1 MADLIRK
8 PGVEITQVISTT
20 PTPAV
25 VPTLAPCV
33 VGPAFEV
40 METTVDGAPNTAS
53 QISSLLYNQ
62 QASSVS
68 PSSFRTNHA
77 NINEV
82 SVSGLTDEISA
93 ALFRTNGDVI
103 NLDPDAKSAYLD
115 GFLPSHRPAVFFI
128 AARILDQ
135 VGNIGFNTTLR
146 VTGTGIAQA
155 QLVQVVVGDTVAEL
169 VAKFNAIGLDAGVSS
184 GDYAFYVA
192 LPDVSASYGPNAF
205 ISIKDEDNV
214 GFLGNNNNLANPIAY
229 DIQVNGAGLYARPQ
243 AGRSTTTKIE
253 VSSGVFYFTENL
265 NAVNLNNPS
274 DINIFNAAPHDD
286 DPSRPAW
293 IPVRWDGG
301 LSSASVGSH
310 PVFPAFNTFDLQSAL
325 PTRNGDVLV
334 ADGVELGQVLSIL
347 PTSIEVG
354 TVDSV
359 NSQYNA
365 EGGII
370 NQVYTRVA
378 LTGDFNPKHVYFI
391 ANELS
396 AKELDGV
403 VNASIGINISGSV
416 SSASPARV
424 SFTIAAGADLS
435 GLALLVQT
443 SQSGST
449 TSNFT
454 FVFPNGTDD
463 DAADLAVE
471 MNNQIAASGQAQLF
485 TVSEAAGTITVETI
499 ATGVDQGIA
508 LLSAADGSTALG
520 ANYLV
525 TGSGAAK
532 VSDDGS
538 NLTSN
543 VALNQNDAVFKWT
556 LDDNEYEYSVS
567 VGGQLVNDL
576 IDAINF
582 EAGYTLASVAT
593 VGAVTTLTLSSSLV
607 GRSSA
612 ISVSAFAPL
621 GIGNLTG
628 AGSGRPNPN
637 VSVSPTG
644 IVSIGAQIIRN
655 QRTGA
660 PLSPIAIG
668 SIGVGIAYRGL
679 RLDLSTSAAS
689 PGLLQISDVNDLT
702 NQLSPVDTRNPL
714 SLGIYYA
721 MLNAGDGVTISAIGV
736 DDVSSS
742 EPEGTALAYMRAA
755 EFIEAHNVYAV
766 VPLTHSEEVIG
777 IFNQHVTDMSEP
789 EAKRERVLISAPPV
803 PTRRNSI
810 VLSSGESAEY
820 SNTPNLVNLN
830 DGGIEA
836 AADSNGI
843 DPSLPI
849 PAVLNDRREVVLQIE
864 IGDETRHYSVAAI
877 SGSLVTV
884 RVSGM
889 PNSDGYYSAVPIAS
903 SFSDAKYSLFVRGAK
918 LLLPGTNIVDRQA
931 LATTVRDRAQ
941 QYNNRRQLRLFPD
954 SVQSVI
960 GGIEQ
965 SIPMYYYACAIA
977 GETADLNAETP
988 FSRRSMDG
996 FTNVADFGL
1005 TSDQLDIVSAGNCVI
1020 EVESVGMAPSIRI
1033 QSTTAPDAL
1042 ETREYSIVKA
1052 VDFFAKKLR
1061 SALKGRVGLFNI
1073 TQTYIDDTSTI
1084 VDIICQGAVN
1094 NGLLASANITRAEQD
1109 ANAPDTM
1116 RIDVNVGVLYPAN
1129 YIKVT
1134 IFV

>member
-40 METTVDGAPNTAS
+40 METTIDGAPNPAS
-53 QISSLLYNQ
+53 QISSLLYDQ

-77 NINEV
+77 DINEV

-93 ALFRTNGDVI
+93 ALFRANGDVI

-115 GFLPSHRPAVFFI
+115 GFLPAHRPAVFFRTV
-128 AARILDQ
+128 AMPA
-135 VGNIGFNTTLR
+135 GASSFNTTLR
-146 VTGTGIAQA
+146 VSGTGIAQA
-155 QLVQVVVGDTVAEL
+155 QLVQIVMGETVAEV
-169 VAKFNAIGLDAGVSS
+169 VAKFSAIGLDAGVSS

-192 LPDVSASYGPNAF
+192 LPDVSASYGPHAF
-205 ISIKDEDNV
+205 INIKDE
-214 GFLGNNNNLANPIAY
+214 NNQGLIGYNEVDKVY

-253 VSSGVFYFTENL
+253 VSSGSFFFLEDVS
-265 NAVNLNNPS
+265 AVDPDSPS
-274 DINIFNAAPHDD
+274 DILLFN
-286 DPSRPAW
+286 DPVHANDPARPAW
-293 IPVRWDGG
+293 IPVRWDEQ
-301 LSSASVGSH
+301 LTTAHVATL
-310 PVFPAFNTFDLQSAL
+310 PVFPAFDALNLQSAL

-334 ADGVELGQVLSIL
+334 VDGVELGQVLSIL
-347 PTSIEVG
+347 PSSIEVG
-354 TVDSV
+354 TVDSA

-378 LTGDFNPKHVYFI
+378 LTRDFSPKHAYFI

-396 AKELDGV
+396 AQELDGT
-403 VNASIGINISGSV
+403 VNASVDINISGSV
-416 SSASPARV
+416 NAASTASV
-424 SFTIAAGADLS
+424 TFDINGGADLS

-454 FVFPNGTDD
+454 FVFPN
-463 DAADLAVE
+463 ALIADQTAPNIAVE

-485 TVSEAAGTITVETI
+485 TVSEAGGTITVETI
-499 ATGVDQGIA
+499 ATGADQGIA
-508 LLSAADGSTALG
+508 LLSAADGSTALT
-520 ANYLV
+520 ANERYLV
-525 TGSGAAK
+525 TTLGAGEVLGSG
-532 VSDDGS
+532 SD
-538 NLTSN
+538 LTSN
-543 VALNQNDAVFKWT
+543 GPLNAGNAVFAWT

-576 IDAINF
+576 IDAINL

-612 ISVSAFAPL
+612 IAVSAFAPL
-621 GIGNLTG
+621 GFGDQSATG
-628 AGSGRPNPN
+628 TGRPNPN

-660 PLSPIAIG
+660 PLSPVAIG
-668 SIGVGIAYRGL
+668 EIGVGIAYRGL
-679 RLDLSTSAAS
+679 RLDLSTSAVS

-702 NQLSPVDTRNPL
+702 TQMSPVDTRNPL
-714 SLGIYYA
+714 SLGIFYA
-721 MLNAGDGVTISAIGV
+721 MLNAGDGVTVSAIGV

-755 EFIEAHNVYAV
+755 EFIEAHEVYAV
-766 VPLTHSEEVIG
+766 APLSHSEEVIG
-777 IFNQHVTDMSEP
+777 IFNQHVTDMSAP

-803 PTRRNSI
+803 PTRRNDI

-820 SNTPNLVNLN
+820 SNTPNLVDLN

-849 PAVLNDRREVVLQIE
+849 PAVLDDRREVVLQIE
-864 IGDETRHYSVAAI
+864 IGDDTRHYSVSAI
-877 SGSLVTV
+877 SGSMVTV

-903 SFSDAKYSLFVRGAK
+903 SFSDAKYSLFVRGSK
-918 LLLPGTNIVDRQA
+918 LLLPGTTIADRQA
-931 LATTVRDRAQ
+931 IATTVRDRAK

-965 SIPMYYYACAIA
+965 SIPMYFFACAIA

-996 FTNVADFGL
+996 FTNVADLGL

-1020 EVESVGMAPSIRI
+1020 EVESPGMAPSIRI

-1052 VDFFAKKLR
+1052 VDFFAKQLR

-1073 TQTYIDDTSTI
+1073 TQTFIDDTSTI

-1094 NGLLASANITRAEQD
+1094 NGLLASATITRAEQD
-1109 ANAPDTM
+1109 TDSPDTM
-1116 RIDVNVGVLYPAN
+1116 RVDVNVGVLYPAN

>member
-1 MADLIRK
+1 
-8 PGVEITQVISTT
+8 
-20 PTPAV
+20 
-25 VPTLAPCV
+25 
-33 VGPAFEV
+33 
-40 METTVDGAPNTAS
+40 METTVDGAPNPAS
-53 QISSLLYNQ
+53 QISSFLYDQ

-77 NINEV
+77 DINEV
-82 SVSGLTDEISA
+82 SVSGLTNEISA
-93 ALFRTNGDVI
+93 ALFRANGDVI

-115 GFLPSHRPAVFFI
+115 SLPPAHRPAIFI
-128 AARILDQ
+128 RSAGVVDGASEFMRAYTVRL
-135 VGNIGFNTTLR
+135 
-146 VTGTGIAQA
+146 TGTGINQA
-155 QLVQVVVGDTVAEL
+155 RLIQIAAGESVADV
-169 VAKFNAIGLDAGVSS
+169 VAKFIAAGVDSAS
-184 GDYAFYVA
+184 LYTPASEYAFYIA
-192 LPDVSASYGPNAF
+192 LPDVSASYNPNAF
-205 ISIKDEDNV
+205 ITIKEESFE
-214 GFLGNNNNLANPIAY
+214 GFIGGDNLAELNPADRVIH
-229 DIQVNGAGLYARPQ
+229 DMRVVGSGLYASPS

-253 VSSGVFYFTENL
+253 VSSGTFHFGDADVDAVSDVTIYEGGPR
-265 NAVNLNNPS
+265 NADS
-274 DINIFNAAPHDD
+274 G
-286 DPSRPAW
+286 RPAW
-293 IPVRWDGG
+293 LPVRWDGTAN
-301 LSSASVGSH
+301 SAYVATL
-310 PVFPAFNTFDLQSAL
+310 PPFPTFDDLNLQAAL

-334 ADGVELGQVLSIL
+334 VDGVELGQVLSIL
-347 PTSIEVG
+347 PSSIEVG
-354 TVDSV
+354 TVDSA

-378 LTGDFNPKHVYFI
+378 LTRDFSPKHAYFI

-396 AKELDGV
+396 AQELDGT
-403 VNASIGINISGSV
+403 VNASVGIDISGSV
-416 SSASPARV
+416 DAASTASV
-424 SFTIAAGADLS
+424 TFTIAAAADLS

-463 DAADLAVE
+463 NAADLAVE

-485 TVSEAAGTITVETI
+485 TVSEAGGTITVETI
-499 ATGVDQGIA
+499 ATGADQGIT
-508 LLSAADGSTALG
+508 LLSAADGSTALN
-520 ANYLV
+520 ANYLI
-525 TGSGAAK
+525 TGSGAAE
-532 VSDDGS
+532 VSQNGS

-543 VALNQNDAVFKWT
+543 GALNVADAVFAWT

-576 IDAINF
+576 IDAINL

-593 VGAVTTLTLSSSLV
+593 VGVVTTLTLSSSLV

-612 ISVSAFAPL
+612 ITVSAFAPL
-621 GIGNLTG
+621 GFGAQSATG
-628 AGSGRPNPN
+628 TGRPNPN

-660 PLSPIAIG
+660 PLSPVAIG
-668 SIGVGIAYRGL
+668 EIGVGIAYRGL
-679 RLDLSTSAAS
+679 RLDLSTSAIS

-702 NQLSPVDTRNPL
+702 TQLSPVDTRNPL

-721 MLNAGDGVTISAIGV
+721 MLNAGDGVTVSAISV

-755 EFIEAHNVYAV
+755 EFIEAHEVYAV
-766 VPLTHSEEVIG
+766 APLTHSEEVIG
-777 IFNQHVTDMSEP
+777 IFNQHVTDMSAP

-820 SNTPNLVNLN
+820 SNTPNLVDLN

-836 AADSNGI
+836 AADGNGI
-843 DPSLPI
+843 DPSLPV
-849 PAVLNDRREVVLQIE
+849 PAVLEDRREVVLQIE
-864 IGDETRHYSVAAI
+864 IGDETRHYSVSAI
-877 SGSLVTV
+877 SGSMVTV

-918 LLLPGTNIVDRQA
+918 LLLPGTNIADRQA
-931 LATTVRDRAQ
+931 IATTVRDRAQ

-965 SIPMYYYACAIA
+965 SIPMYFYACAIA

-996 FTNVADFGL
+996 FTNVADLGL

-1020 EVESVGMAPSIRI
+1020 EVESAGMAPSIRI

-1042 ETREYSIVKA
+1042 ETREYSIIKA
-1052 VDFFAKKLR
+1052 VDFFAKQLR

-1109 ANAPDTM
+1109 ADAPDTM